1 MKMNFK
7 NLDVIKVPVKN
18 QENAK
23 VFYVEKFGFHVRLD
37 LSLGEGKRWV
47 ELVPT
52 KGAKTSI
59 APVESGEKSI
69 HGSALGLVL
78 TSENVEEDRRALMEK
93 GVEVSEI
100 DEMPWGLFIYF
111 KDLDGNPW
119 TAVQPK

>member
-1 MKMNFK
+1 MNFK
-7 NLDVIKVPVKN
+7 QLDVIKVPVKD
-18 QENAK
+18 QEKAK
-23 VFYVEKFGFHVRLD
+23 EFYVEKFGFEIRLD
-37 LSLGEGKRWV
+37 VPLGDGVKWI
-47 ELVPT
+47 ELIPS

-59 APVESGEKSI
+59 APVESGEKAVP
-69 HGSALGLVL
+69 GSALGLVL
-78 TSENVEEDRRALMEK
+78 ISENVEEDRMSLIEN